1 MIVDLLCAVCFDPN
15 ASSRMAF
22 IVTTVFLSLLPLA
35 MIGGGLLY
43 LRRRAIQIAAEESAL
58 PS

>member
-1 MIVDLLCAVCFDPN
+1 MIDVLCAVCFDPN
-15 ASSRMAF
+15 ESSRMAF
-22 IVTTVFLSLLPLA
+22 ILTTVFLSLFPLA

-43 LRRRAIQIAAEESAL
+43 LRHRAIEIAAEESAL